1 MDLLEHQGKE
11 FFASFGLPT
20 SPGAA
25 AFSVTEAVEAA
36 REIGCPVVVKAQV
49 HVGGRGKAGGI
60 RLAKDLQAVR
70 QAAEAILGMDIKG
83 HVVSR
88 LWVEAATD
96 IAEEYYVSFTLDRST
111 RQHLGMLSAQGGVD
125 IEEVSA
131 NSPEAIARIQIDPAE
146 GLTPRSARSWV
157 LEANLSDAVTEEA
170 VDLLL
175 ALYRAYTEGD
185 ADLVE
190 VNPLVVNADGRL
202 QVLDA
207 KVTLDTNSLF
217 RHPDYSEYDKTS
229 PRDERERLAHSK
241 GLQYVGLEGSV
252 GVIANGAGLAMASV
266 DVVAEVGGSAANFLD
281 IGGGADADV
290 MADALEVINGD
301 REVRS
306 IFVNVFG
313 GITKGEV
320 VAEGILKAMD
330 RVDISSPMVVRL
342 DGTNAAEGRGIL
354 RPHLSG
360 RLMMA
365 PDMISAARLAVECAA
380 EAEGTAGAECAAG
393 DEGTEDEDTAGDEGT
408 EANGA
413 GRGGQEGQREGQ

>member
-20 SPGAA
+20 SPGAV
-25 AFSVTEAVEAA
+25 AFSASEAADAA

-60 RLAKDLQAVR
+60 KLAEDLPAVR
-70 QAAEAILGMDIKG
+70 RAAEEILGLDIKG
-83 HVVSR
+83 HVVKR

-96 IAEEYYVSFTLDRST
+96 IAEEYYVSFTLDRSA
-111 RQHLGMLSAQGGVD
+111 RSHLGMLSAQGGVD

-131 NSPEAIARIQIDPAE
+131 NSPEAIARIWIDPVD
-146 GLTPRSARSWV
+146 GLTAASARSWV
-157 LEANLSDAVTEEA
+157 DEAGLSASVADQA
-170 VDLLL
+170 VDLLT

-190 VNPLVVNADGRL
+190 VNPLVVTAAGRL

-207 KVTLDTNSLF
+207 KVTLDANSLF
-217 RHPDYSEYDKTS
+217 RHRGYAEYDKTS
-229 PRDERERLAHSK
+229 PRDSRERLAHSK
-241 GLQYVGLEGSV
+241 GLQYVGLDGSV

-290 MADALEVINGD
+290 MANALEVINGD
-301 REVRS
+301 PEVRS

-313 GITKGEV
+313 GITKCEV
-320 VAEGILKAMD
+320 VSEGIIKAMD
-330 RVDISSPMVVRL
+330 RVAIASPMVVRL
-342 DGTNAAEGRGIL
+342 DGTNAVEGREIL
-354 RPHLSG
+354 RPHLSE

-365 PDMISAARLAVECAA
+365 DDMLSAARLAVECA
-380 EAEGTAGAECAAG
+380 GGAE
-393 DEGTEDEDTAGDEGT
+393 D
-408 EANGA
+408 A
-413 GRGGQEGQREGQ
+413 GRNWEEGR

>member
-25 AFSVTEAVEAA
+25 AFSVAEAVEAA
-36 REIGCPVVVKAQV
+36 REIGCPGCPVVVKAQV

-157 LEANLSDAVTEEA
+157 LEANLSDAVTNQA

-342 DGTNAAEGRGIL
+342 DGTNAAEGREIL

-380 EAEGTAGAECAAG
+380 GDERAAG
-393 DEGTEDEDTAGDEGT
+393 DEGT
-408 EANGA
+408 
-413 GRGGQEGQREGQ
+413 GRGGQAGQAGQREQRGGQ

>member
-20 SPGAA
+20 SPGAV
-25 AFSVTEAVEAA
+25 AFSASEAVDAA

-60 RLAKDLQAVR
+60 KLAEDLPAVQR
-70 QAAEAILGMDIKG
+70 AAEEILGLDIKG
-83 HVVSR
+83 HVVKR

-96 IAEEYYVSFTLDRST
+96 IAEEYYVSFTLDRSA
-111 RQHLGMLSAQGGVD
+111 RSHLGMLSAQGGVD

-131 NSPEAIARIQIDPAE
+131 NSPEAIARIWIDPVD
-146 GLTPRSARSWV
+146 GLTDASARSWV
-157 LEANLSDAVTEEA
+157 DEAGLSASVADQA
-170 VDLLL
+170 VDLLT

-190 VNPLVVNADGRL
+190 VNPLVVTAAGRL

-207 KVTLDTNSLF
+207 KVTLDANSLF
-217 RHPDYSEYDKTS
+217 RHRGYAEYDKTS
-229 PRDERERLAHSK
+229 PRDSRERLAHSK
-241 GLQYVGLEGSV
+241 GLQYVGLDGSV

-290 MADALEVINGD
+290 MANALEVINGD
-301 REVRS
+301 PEVRS

-313 GITKGEV
+313 GITKCEV
-320 VAEGILKAMD
+320 VSEGIIKAMG
-330 RVDISSPMVVRL
+330 RVAIASPMVVRL
-342 DGTNAAEGRGIL
+342 DGTNAVEGREIL
-354 RPHLSG
+354 RPHLSE

-365 PDMISAARLAVECAA
+365 DDMLSAARLAVECAD
-380 EAEGTAGAECAAG
+380 GAE
-393 DEGTEDEDTAGDEGT
+393 D
-408 EANGA
+408 A
-413 GRGGQEGQREGQ
+413 GRNWEEGR